1 MELGIS
7 VEQVIK
13 AKFGPYLD
21 SLPKEEAEKK
31 LKEYVDTA
39 KDSIQW
45 AIDEASGLGDSI
57 QSTCT
62 GIATQTPI
70 IISQIA
76 GVAGSID
83 PAGKVS
89 QLATIATTVSGL
101 KDQVKRASA
110 QLGSMSN
117 IITQLGVDI
126 PILGTL
132 NTAIQTASTLLS
144 TIPV

>member
-39 KDSIQW
+39 KDSIQG

-89 QLATIATTVSGL
+89 QLATTVSGL

>member
-1 MELGIS
+1 MDLGIS
-7 VEQVIK
+7 VEQVVK

-21 SLPKEEAEKK
+21 SLSKEEAEKK

-39 KDSIQW
+39 KDSIQG

-62 GIATQTPI
+62 GIVTQVPL

-101 KDQVKRASA
+101 KDQVKRAAA
-110 QLGSMSN
+110 QLGSMVN
-117 IITQLGVDI
+117 IVTQLGVDI
-126 PILGTL
+126 PILNTL
-132 NTAIQTASTLLS
+132 NTAIQTATSLLN